1 MKKEKKEAGRRIS
14 MQEIIAA
21 VLSQNDVAGAY
32 LILPGQQA
40 IHITKEGTMYEKK
53 TVLS

>member
-21 VLSQNDVAGAY
+21 VLSQDDVAGAY
-32 LILPGQQA
+32 LILPGQPVT
-40 IHITKEGTMYEKK
+40 HITKGGTMHEREMKW
-53 TVLS
+53 